1 MEKKIDLEKYIDYY
15 VDDEELSDEEL
26 EAYWRFIKGES
37 DKLVN
42 EMIGVKVKWRM
53 YNKTEEIRL
62 ILIGLRF
69 ISSINWSWFNYFYC
83 WSCWWFL

>member
-1 MEKKIDLEKYIDYY
+1 MEKKVDLEKYIEYY

-53 YNKTEEIRL
+53 
-62 ILIGLRF
+62 
-69 ISSINWSWFNYFYC
+69 
-83 WSCWWFL
+83 